1 VKGVHEGN
9 AIETVRTAEAIYIGG
24 GNSFRLLKC
33 LQEENLLPEIRKKVL
48 QDGIPYMGTSA
59 GSNVATVSIHTTN
72 DMPIVFPH
80 SLDALGLVSFNINP
94 HYFDPDPNSKHMGES
109 RETRIKEFHEENAT
123 PVLVCGNIYYSN
135 FEMVTGNFCT
145 KGIREG
151 SYLFVEGNKM
161 TLLGENGAKLF
172 MQLVVRVIKL

>member
-1 VKGVHEGN
+1 MKGVHEGN

-123 PVLVCGNIYYSN
+123 PVL
-135 FEMVTGNFCT
+135 
-145 KGIREG
+145 GIREG

-172 MQLVVRVIKL
+172 MQDQKPQEFTQDADLSFLL